1 MPETEA
7 PWHIG
12 LAHQV
17 DAQKLVQCA
26 ECLRIARPGGRGSE
40 LGIEGI
46 ARDGCPFEHEARLG
60 REQAELLRDR
70 RSHDRW
76 NLHAAE

>member
-1 MPETEA
+1 MPEAEA
-7 PWHIG
+7 PRHIG
-12 LAHQV
+12 LAHQI

-26 ECLRIARPGGRGSE
+26 ECLRIPRPGGCGSK

-46 ARDGCPFEHEARLG
+46 ARDGCPLEHEAGLG

-70 RSHDRW
+70 RSDDRG
-76 NLHAAE
+76 NLHAAP